1 MGRTRSELLSDVNED
16 TRPFKRQAHNAFEA
30 YFSSDAAALVEH
42 TRRCVCV
49 LPVHIFMYSDPLLSC
64 MSAIAHEE
72 FATGC
77 AGSKQ
82 FHLCGLQG
90 DPAGG

>member
-42 TRRCVCV
+42 TRR
-49 LPVHIFMYSDPLLSC
+49 Y
-64 MSAIAHEE
+64 A
-72 FATGC
+72 AT
-77 AGSKQ
+77 
-82 FHLCGLQG
+82 
-90 DPAGG
+90 P